1 MIKVDVI
8 EQTIEGKIIA
18 VGFVLPEFASIP
30 ITDVG
35 RNWMLEQLIAMSI
48 IIGNETTFLSL
59 LSFCIDSIALIPSGV
74 AAPFMPSKFA
84 DIFIETYFLLSSER
98 LFLPNILFIIG
109 ESSLDNFLDNPLCS
123 KMENTPIQIAYIAH
137 SSNDNLTALFDADK
151 SPDKTCV
158 GSKTHRAITL
168 EINSTIQIL
177 FIVNDMWKIFKYEA
191 NMIDTH
197 AHILSFDDKE
207 DVIGSMKEDGLDV
220 IVNIGTTLE
229 DSKLGVELANENE
242 NVYTT
247 VGIYPELVYNITDD
261 DLNKLEELAKSKKV
275 VAIGEIGLDY
285 HAENYDKDKQIEIF
299 VKQLEIADRLG
310 LPFCVH
316 CRNAVDD
323 VYQTLLNNKHLI
335 NHSGLMHC
343 YSEGKDW
350 FRKFLDLGLYISFS
364 GNITFKKNDR
374 SFLKDIDLNKLLVET
389 DSPYLSPEPFR
400 GRVNRPKNVR
410 YVIEKIA
417 SEIGL
422 SFDELEKITTEN
434 AKRFY
439 FKIR

>member
-1 MIKVDVI
+1 
-8 EQTIEGKIIA
+8 
-18 VGFVLPEFASIP
+18 
-30 ITDVG
+30 
-35 RNWMLEQLIAMSI
+35 ML
-48 IIGNETTFLSL
+48 
-59 LSFCIDSIALIPSGV
+59 
-74 AAPFMPSKFA
+74 
-84 DIFIETYFLLSSER
+84 
-98 LFLPNILFIIG
+98 
-109 ESSLDNFLDNPLCS
+109 
-123 KMENTPIQIAYIAH
+123 
-137 SSNDNLTALFDADK
+137 
-151 SPDKTCV
+151 
-158 GSKTHRAITL
+158 
-168 EINSTIQIL
+168 
-177 FIVNDMWKIFKYEA
+177 
-191 NMIDTH
+191 IDTH
-197 AHILSFDDKE
+197 CHLFNEDYDIDKVIFDAYENGVCYFIL
-207 DVIGSMKEDGLDV
+207 GSSDMKDNFG
-220 IVNIGTTLE
+220 NISLCEKYPNIYTTLGFHPSE
-229 DSKLGVELANENE
+229 ASKLIDSDISL
-242 NVYTT
+242 
-247 VGIYPELVYNITDD
+247 
-261 DLNKLEELAKSKKV
+261 LEEYLGCNKV
-275 VAIGEIGLDY
+275 VGIGEIGLDY

-374 SFLKDIDLNKLLVET
+374 SFLKNIDLNKLLVET